1 MPFFRK
7 RNGGLEMRKEVLME
21 PGFAG
26 QIVEIIKSTRSID
39 EMTEN

>member
-1 MPFFRK
+1 
-7 RNGGLEMRKEVLME
+7 MRKEVLKE

-39 EMTEN
+39 EMTACFA